1 MRTVAIIPTVAGLA
15 VVLAACREHT
25 PEPVPTEP
33 APEVRQLAAL
43 SQTDM
48 GTREE
53 REARA
58 PYSPVWWP
66 QDVGDIVSGQRSHD
80 LELAGS
86 WNGLSAVFWV
96 DTLAFVPVFSTVWP
110 DGEPVP
116 TGAMYEGHFPRKSHN
131 DPDGYW
137 TEWWDDWPAHLE
149 GQDSADVKRWLYDP
163 AFRHTSRGA
172 TEAEKA
178 IWTRARWLEG
188 WRGPGTEGG
197 NE

>member
-86 WNGLSAVFWV
+86 WNGLSAVWIVELNMPDCLDEFTTSYWEWSGAQIRKWSAA
-96 DTLAFVPVFSTVWP
+96 AF
-110 DGEPVP
+110 
-116 TGAMYEGHFPRKSHN
+116 GADIKETDAGASGPRILFL
-131 DPDGYW
+131 G
-137 TEWWDDWPAHLE
+137 
-149 GQDSADVKRWLYDP
+149 
-163 AFRHTSRGA
+163 
-172 TEAEKA
+172 
-178 IWTRARWLEG
+178 
-188 WRGPGTEGG
+188 
-197 NE
+197 